1 MNTPHKNHSSSDTTT
16 GNPPGSLRQN
26 LCALLGCPIPPARPT
41 LEQQAK
47 DVLVRKNYS
56 TDLPALK
63 ELVDSFQFNT
73 DKVAKKIDTY
83 KAAGAFLLFAIPIVS
98 ALLAFVA
105 NVTDDTRLHPPVS
118 WLQGSV
124 PSLSLSLALLTVIN
138 SIVKPSVRFE
148 RCCRIGVDL
157 FHWRCTFLEGLE
169 NLHPVDEKTLVEF
182 LAKERKEFRK
192 LQLADISLALPDHS

>member
-1 MNTPHKNHSSSDTTT
+1 MNTPHKNHSSSDPTT
-16 GNPPGSLRQN
+16 GTPPGSLRQN
-26 LCALLGCPIPPARPT
+26 LCALLGCPIPPAHPT
-41 LEQQAK
+41 LEKQAK
-47 DVLVRKNYS
+47 ELLDRRKY
-56 TDLPALK
+56 TTKLPALD
-63 ELVDSFQFNT
+63 ELVESFDFSHDN
-73 DKVAKKIDTY
+73 VEKKIQNY
-83 KAAGAFLLFAIPIVS
+83 KAAGRFLLFAIPIVS

-105 NVTDDTRLHPPVS
+105 NVTDDARLHPPVS

-169 NLHPVDEKTLVEF
+169 KLHPVDEKTLVEF